1 MLKIIAIT
9 AGVSN
14 PSTTNLLGEQL
25 ADATRE
31 ALENAGEQVEITQV
45 ALRDVAKPLTD
56 FFSLGFPTGELAG
69 VLDQLREA
77 DAVITV
83 TPTFKASYAGLFKM
97 FWDIVEDDDVRGK
110 PVLLAATGGT
120 SRHSLMVEHAMR
132 PLFSYLRMNVMP
144 TAVFAATDDYGA
156 DAGLQPRIDRA
167 GAELATY
174 LLGTSA
180 RRPRAEVTEE
190 PRTVETGG
198 ITERSE
204 ASTDQTLNAG
214 SFFGIAG
221 DSDAAAQAEA
231 EHKAHGLPALSVTPF
246 EQLLNN

>member
-132 PLFSYLRMNVMP
+132 PLFAYLRMNVMP

-156 DAGLQPRIDRA
+156 DADLQPRINRA

-180 RRPRAEVTEE
+180 RRPVATEAPAEARNNVTN
-190 PRTVETGG
+190 
-198 ITERSE
+198 RSE
-204 ASTDQTLNAG
+204 NNIEETLNAG

-221 DSDAAAQAEA
+221 ERSTEPAPDK
-231 EHKAHGLPALSVTPF
+231 EHKAPGLPALSVTPF
-246 EQLLNN
+246 EQLLKN

>member
-14 PSTTNLLGEQL
+14 PSTTQLLSQQL
-25 ADATRE
+25 AEATGT
-31 ALENAGEQVEITQV
+31 ALEGAGEEVDITQV
-45 ALRDVAKPLTD
+45 SLRDLTKPLTD
-56 FFSLGFPTGELAG
+56 FFSLGFPTGQLAK

-97 FWDIVEDDDVRGK
+97 FWDIVEDEDVRGK

-120 SRHSLMVEHAMR
+120 ARHSLMVEHAMR
-132 PLFSYLRMNVMP
+132 PLFAYLGMNIMP

-156 DAGLQPRIDRA
+156 DLDLQPRIDRA
-167 GAELATY
+167 AGELADY
-174 LLGTSA
+174 LLGASV
-180 RRPRAEVTEE
+180 RRPTLLERPHKNPEE
-190 PRTVETGG
+190 PG
-198 ITERSE
+198 IN
-204 ASTDQTLNAG
+204 QTLNAG

-221 DSDAAAQAEA
+221 DQEAAARVVQG
-231 EHKAHGLPALSVTPF
+231 KGPGLPPLSVTPF
-246 EQLLNN
+246 EQLLTE